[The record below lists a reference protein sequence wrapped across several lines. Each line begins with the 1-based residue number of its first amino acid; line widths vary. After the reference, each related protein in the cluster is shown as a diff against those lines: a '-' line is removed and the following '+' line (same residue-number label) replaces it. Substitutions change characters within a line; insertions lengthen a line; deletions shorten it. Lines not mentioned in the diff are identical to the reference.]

1 MVARPVRHRFENSLG
16 VDNLFRLWWDDRR
29 WAGSGSSTNAP
40 TCMIEH
46 WPREGVVM
54 RPIHGMCTRRWDS
67 STVFARLRWRPCGLP
82 NLGGTIL
89 IMSMMVVMVV
99 VVVTAGDEVS

>member
-1 MVARPVRHRFENSLG
+1 
-16 VDNLFRLWWDDRR
+16 
-29 WAGSGSSTNAP
+29 
-40 TCMIEH
+40 
-46 WPREGVVM
+46 M